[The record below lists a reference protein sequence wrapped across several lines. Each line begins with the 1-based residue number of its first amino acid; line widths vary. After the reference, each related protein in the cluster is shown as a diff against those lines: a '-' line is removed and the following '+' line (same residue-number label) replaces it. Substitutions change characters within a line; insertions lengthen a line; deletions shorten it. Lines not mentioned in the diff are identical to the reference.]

1 MLTATCHCGKVKLE
15 TPRRPRKLTQCNC
28 SVCRRYGAIW
38 GYFRRK
44 AVRVSD
50 EQGALVGYSWGRA
63 NLEFH
68 HCGICGCVTHHS
80 RVRRREDGTD
90 TLAIN
95 LRNADDPNLVAD
107 LPVRMLDGADTW
119 NVLEECPCREFF
131 GW

>member
-15 TPRRPRKLTQCNC
+15 TPRRPRKLTLCNC
-28 SVCRRYGAIW
+28 SVCRRYGVIW

-50 EQGALVGYSWGRA
+50 EQGVLVAYSWGSA

-68 HCGICGCVTHHS
+68 HCGVCGCVTHHS
-80 RVRRREDGTD
+80 RVSRRADGTD

-95 LRNADDPNLVAD
+95 LRNADEPDLVSG

-119 NVLEECPCREFF
+119 DVLEERPCREFF

>member
-1 MLTATCHCGKVKLE
+1 MLTATCHCGKVRLE
-15 TPRRPRKLTQCNC
+15 TPRWPRKLTLCNC

-44 AVRVSD
+44 AVLVSD
-50 EQGALVGYSWGRA
+50 EQGVLVPYAWGSA
-63 NLEFH
+63 NIEFH
-68 HCGICGCVTHHS
+68 HCGACGCVMHHS
-80 RVRRREDGTD
+80 RVRRRDDGTD

-95 LRNADDPNLVAD
+95 LRNADEPNLVSG

-119 NVLEECPCREFF
+119 KVREERPCREFL

>member
-1 MLTATCHCGKVKLE
+1 MLTASCHCGKVRLA
-15 TPRRPRKLTQCNC
+15 TPRRPRKLTLCNC

-44 AVRVSD
+44 AVDVSD
-50 EQGALVGYSWGRA
+50 EQGLLVAYAWGRA
-63 NLEFH
+63 NIEFH
-68 HCGICGCVTHHS
+68 HCGLCGCVMYHS

-95 LRNADDPNLVAD
+95 LRNADEPYRISG
-107 LPVRMLDGADTW
+107 LPVRMLDGADSW
-119 NVLEECPCREFF
+119 SVLEERPCREFF